1 MGLSDDSALSNDTD
15 DTLGEDSDSDGDYED
30 LYDFWADEYNYD
42 DEGGEIVAKTI
53 KDKPR
58 IDFGKYGARVGGAA
72 ARGVAEDLPRNIYCD
87 LVQTLNT
94 KCVQTSLLG
103 KYHLLLSPYTTL
115 ITIKKRLTHIVNMK
129 GFPKS
134 LHNFLTYQI
143 NI

>member
-15 DTLGEDSDSDGDYED
+15 DTLGEESDSDGDYED

-58 IDFGKYGARVGGAA
+58 IDFGKYGARVGGAGGAA

-103 KYHLLLSPYTTL
+103 KYNLLLSTYN
-115 ITIKKRLTHIVNMK
+115 TH
-129 GFPKS
+129 
-134 LHNFLTYQI
+134 HN
-143 NI
+143 